1 LLTQSIHA
9 KIPARQRGVV
19 LIIAL
24 IVLVAMTLAGIA
36 LVRSVD
42 TSNIIAGNMAFQ
54 QSATHSGDVGAETA
68 IAWLRANPT
77 LLSNDNASNGYTAG
91 GNSSAQSP
99 AAGQSWD
106 AYWALTAAGRSRTLS
121 TDASGN
127 TVSYVIDRLCDN
139 AGSPLGGASCTS
151 SPVVNVAEGN
161 SDEANTAQMTALSLV
176 YYRITS
182 RIAGPRNTVSY
193 IQTIIAL

>member
-1 LLTQSIHA
+1 MLTHSIHVKTSA
-9 KIPARQRGVV
+9 SQHGVV
-19 LIIAL
+19 LVIAL

-42 TSNIIAGNMAFQ
+42 TSNIIAGNLAFQ
-54 QSATHSGDVGAETA
+54 QSATHSGDAGAEAA
-68 IAWLRANPT
+68 ILWLRTNPT
-77 LLSNDNASNGYTAG
+77 LLNTDNVSNGYTAA
-91 GNSSAQSP
+91 GNSSAQTP

-106 AYWALTAAGRSRTLS
+106 AYWAATAAARSRTLS

-127 TVSYVIDRLCDN
+127 TVSFVIDCLCDN
-139 AGSPLGGASCTS
+139 AGDPIGGASCTS

-176 YYRITS
+176 YYRVTS
-182 RIAGPRNTVSY
+182 RIAGPRSSLSY
-193 IQTIIAL
+193 VQTIIAL

>member
-1 LLTQSIHA
+1 LTQSIHA

-54 QSATHSGDVGAETA
+54 QSATHLGDVGAETA
-68 IAWLRANPT
+68 IAWLRANPI

-91 GNSSAQSP
+91 GNSS
-99 AAGQSWD
+99 
-106 AYWALTAAGRSRTLS
+106 
-121 TDASGN
+121 
-127 TVSYVIDRLCDN
+127 V
-139 AGSPLGGASCTS
+139 
-151 SPVVNVAEGN
+151 
-161 SDEANTAQMTALSLV
+161 
-176 YYRITS
+176 
-182 RIAGPRNTVSY
+182 
-193 IQTIIAL
+193 